1 MKPYTLH
8 AKNKKELEELR
19 DLFIENGFKLNTE
32 GDNFAFLFKR
42 AYGNWIAHLIFII
55 LACIISALFIFVNLV
70 IFLYYFYKKSQY
82 VLITT
87 KLTNDGEKIE
97 FDKLESIDLKKGKFS

>member
-8 AKNKKELEELR
+8 AKNKENMEELR
-19 DLFIENGFKLNTE
+19 ELFIENGFKLNTE
-32 GDNFAFLFKR
+32 GDNFVFLFKR
-42 AYGNWIAHLIFII
+42 AYGNWVAHLIFII
-55 LACIISALFIFVNLV
+55 LACLVSALFIFVNLV

-87 KLTNDGEKIE
+87 KTTDNGEKIE
-97 FDKLESIDLKKGKFS
+97 FDKLEDVDLKRGKFS